1 MSFVRLGAIM
11 ALTIFISKNSFAV
24 CDMYEYKRDLQSGY
38 EISLNNSCSTRNIKE
53 LASVAK
59 ERITVQLLGFS
70 LTEAK
75 EIADS
80 GVLLETSPRIYT
92 YRILQQI
99 ANISGPRLKANM
111 NRMSY
116 QDVRDISAAGSSLVM
131 DSSFSSYDVVEACQK
146 VILPAKVEVF
156 TRGFS
161 GFELEDIGL
170 AGCTLVDVN
179 QNNLHYYEAE
189 KILSKGGR
197 LEIGT
202 NFSGFEVRKLA
213 ALAKERVTVE
223 LPGFSSYDAR
233 QIALQGANVN
243 LDKSFSGFDTREI
256 CKLVKAPAVGR
267 VHKRGYTDYDLR
279 KIVEA
284 GCKIYY

>member
-1 MSFVRLGAIM
+1 
-11 ALTIFISKNSFAV
+11 
-24 CDMYEYKRDLQSGY
+24 MYEYRRDLQSGY
-38 EISLNNSCSTRNIKE
+38 EISLNNSCSTKNIKE
-53 LASVAK
+53 LASIAK
-59 ERITVQLLGFS
+59 DRITVHLSGFS
-70 LTEAK
+70 LNEAK

-80 GVLLETSPRIYT
+80 GVLLETSPKIYT

-99 ANISGPRLKANM
+99 ANVSGSRLTANM
-111 NRMSY
+111 HRMSY
-116 QDVRDISAAGSSLVM
+116 QDVRDIAAAGSNLIM

-146 VILPAKVEVF
+146 VISPAKVEVF

-161 GFELEDIGL
+161 GFDLEDIGL
-170 AGCTLVDVN
+170 AGCILVDVD

-197 LEIGT
+197 LEIDT

-213 ALAKERVTVE
+213 AFAKERVTVE
-223 LPGFSSYDAR
+223 LAGFSSFEAR
-233 QIALQGANVN
+233 QVALEGANVN
-243 LDKSFSGFDTREI
+243 LDSRFSGFETREI

-267 VHKRGYTDYDLR
+267 VHKRGFSDYDLR
-279 KIVEA
+279 QITEA